1 MLFDD
6 ATNDL
11 INLFNVLTNEMDMH
25 LDKKLKKMKARRR
38 VMALEKSLNE
48 RKQLDLASIA
58 GKLREKNQEE
68 TELKQYIGSRSI
80 INYDDDEL
88 NEGVS
93 VMSNRFMR

>member
-58 GKLREKNQEE
+58 GKLREKN
-68 TELKQYIGSRSI
+68 
-80 INYDDDEL
+80 
-88 NEGVS
+88 
-93 VMSNRFMR
+93 